1 MPVRSQG
8 AARDFI
14 LTVAFD
20 RGTSMWTETAFEVL
34 PETRQSETVQCRFYS
49 ATDDVFEADASL
61 FDLDSQMVVFGFTE
75 VADGRFLVSRKVVTE
90 QGA

>member
-1 MPVRSQG
+1 M
-8 AARDFI
+8 
-14 LTVAFD
+14 AFD
-20 RGTSMWTETAFEVL
+20 RGTSMWAKTSFEVV

-49 ATDDVFEADASL
+49 ATDGVFAVDASL
-61 FDLDSQMVVFGFTE
+61 FDLDGQMVVFGFTE